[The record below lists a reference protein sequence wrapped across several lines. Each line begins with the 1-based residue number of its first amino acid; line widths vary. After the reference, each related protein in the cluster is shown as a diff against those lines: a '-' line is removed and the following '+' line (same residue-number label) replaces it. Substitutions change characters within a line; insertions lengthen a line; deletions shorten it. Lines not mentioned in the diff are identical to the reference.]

1 MQLLPIRNK
10 IILLV
15 GITVWLTA
23 CGCGGGE
30 GEGEGG
36 NTGESSW
43 DVATLIESDNGKAGG
58 PQIAIDTTGN
68 ALAVWS
74 QDGGAHSNIWANLY
88 TAGVGW
94 GIAELI

>member
-23 CGCGGGE
+23 CGG

-43 DVATLIESDNGKAGG
+43 GVATLIESDNGKAGG

-74 QDGGAHSNIWANLY
+74 QDGGAHSNIWTNLY
-88 TAGVGW
+88 TASVGW